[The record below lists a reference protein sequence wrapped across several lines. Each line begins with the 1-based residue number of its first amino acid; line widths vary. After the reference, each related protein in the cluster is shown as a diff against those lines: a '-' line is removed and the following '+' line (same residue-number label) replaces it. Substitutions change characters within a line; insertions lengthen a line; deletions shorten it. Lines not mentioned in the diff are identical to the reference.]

1 MKELY
6 VFCEGRTEQ
15 NFCSQ
20 VLQPHLFPQHDGI
33 IHTIQIA
40 NSRQHGVIHR
50 GGVRRYRVLRNDI
63 SNALNQHRRAG
74 VCFTSMIDLYGLPRD
89 FPGMADQQRNPDN
102 PRPYVDALETAFGN
116 DIGNPRF
123 VPHLQLHEYETLLF
137 ANVESFRGSFNDC
150 ERQIGQLQAVADA
163 FETIEHINDGPQTA
177 PSKRIIEILPT
188 YLGQKATAG
197 PDIVERTGI
206 QRLCECSPHF
216 GDLLTTLG
224 NRLA

>member
-1 MKELY
+1 VKELY

-50 GGVRRYRVLRNDI
+50 GGVRRYSALRTDI
-63 SNALNQHRRAG
+63 RNALKQHRRGG
-74 VCFTSMIDLYGLPRD
+74 VFFTSMIDLYGLPRN

-102 PRPYVDALETAFGN
+102 PRPYVDALEKAFGN
-116 DIGNPRF
+116 DIDDPRF

-150 ERQIGQLQAVADA
+150 ERQIGQLQDVADA

-177 PSKRIIEILPT
+177 PSIRIIKILPA
-188 YLGQKATAG
+188 YMGLKATAG
-197 PDIVERTGI
+197 PDIAERTGI
-206 QRLCECSPHF
+206 QCLRESSPHF
-216 GDLLTTLG
+216 GDWLTTLE